1 MTEGM
6 RGRTSDTRMY
16 NPHSESSHM
25 YRENHEEEPILTG
38 Y

>member
-6 RGRTSDTRMY
+6 MGRTSDTRMY

-25 YRENHEEEPILTG
+25 YREWR
-38 Y
+38 YQKQ